1 MTRLTSSSQARSHHH
16 TFLPCPPQVVDC
28 GIFEIISAGVTE
40 YTDIMQAGGGE
51 GEGGREEGDIT
62 DITQAGEGGGKG
74 GGNYRHNAGEGGGRA
89 VCEGDWT
96 RNNRIGRQHQAGKM

>member
-1 MTRLTSSSQARSHHH
+1 MTRLTLSSQSRSHHH

-51 GEGGREEGDIT
+51 GGR
-62 DITQAGEGGGKG
+62 GGGG
-74 GGNYRHNAGEGGGRA
+74 GGGGGGGHYWHNAGVR
-89 VCEGDWT
+89 T
-96 RNNRIGRQHQAGKM
+96 GKG